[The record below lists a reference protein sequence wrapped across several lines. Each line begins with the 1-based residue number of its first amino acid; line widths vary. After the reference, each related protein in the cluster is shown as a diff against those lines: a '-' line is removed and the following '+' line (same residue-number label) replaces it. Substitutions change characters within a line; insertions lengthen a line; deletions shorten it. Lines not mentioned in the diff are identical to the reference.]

1 MIGRALWCAPDG
13 SHAVITFDAAD
24 GSYLGEYT
32 VMLEQMSYSDD
43 PEYFRE
49 VFAPGRRFIDVFG
62 PDTSAR
68 KKPFLTAKDIVLLR
82 EMKVA
87 L

>member
-1 MIGRALWCAPDG
+1 VIGRALWCAPDG

-24 GSYLGEYT
+24 GSCLGEYT
-32 VMLEQMSYSDD
+32 VRLEQMSYSDD

-49 VFAPGRRFIDVFG
+49 VFAPGRLFFNVFE
-62 PDTSAR
+62 PDTTAR
-68 KKPFLTAKDIVLLR
+68 KKLFLTAKDIVLLR
-82 EMKVA
+82 AMKVA